1 MKEGEDMKLV
11 GFAIALAFTVTCVT
25 AVSAGTATSKSKI
38 HVFTEPTVTA
48 AASGATI
55 ETELAGSFDAQAKTA
70 SGSGTYSSATAG
82 SGSFSL
88 TGLIAFQFYGC
99 GFVDDIDLGDP
110 SLCGGRAIFAVH
122 FVPDVGPAF
131 DGSLEVD
138 CQLHGADNQPP
149 PGTSEGVKVNMRGIN
164 FNKHVTGDNVFV

>member
-1 MKEGEDMKLV
+1 MKRL
-11 GFAIALAFTVTCVT
+11 GFAMALAFTVAGLT
-25 AVSAGTATSKSKI
+25 AVSAGTATSKSTFL
-38 HVFTEPTVTA
+38 VFTEPTVTA

-122 FVPDVGPAF
+122 FAPDVGPAF
-131 DGSLEVD
+131 DGSLEID
-138 CQLHGADNQPP
+138 CQIHGADNQPP

-164 FNKHVTGDNVFV
+164 FNKHVTGDNVFVET